1 MEIVTPLALN
11 ASFEEEEGTALCD
24 PHQHYKPQHHPSAVI
39 DISMILGIVLLLISG
54 MAITT
59 LGSMTGMGGGFLA
72 VPLLII
78 AFGLGRPAAVVT
90 SLVMIFFNS
99 LSGTMENLRSR
110 KVKLLQSVLLFVPA
124 LPGLFIGFQLLTW
137 MEEDNTAY
145 FDILFAILLMGTT
158 VNLLLFRK
166 REKKGDGNENI
177 PWYGYPLSF
186 AAGII
191 SSIFGIGGGVIFMP
205 LFVSL
210 LGWDVKKSAATSLF
224 IVAMMASF
232 RVLVVSP
239 DGLDPLIVVPLSI
252 GAVIGGQIG
261 PRLHGVLKGRTI
273 LYILGGVLS
282 IIAVM
287 MILSGINGLL

>member
-1 MEIVTPLALN
+1 MLDV
-11 ASFEEEEGTALCD
+11 S
-24 PHQHYKPQHHPSAVI
+24 V
-39 DISMILGIVLLLISG
+39 ILGIVLLLISG

-99 LSGTMENLRSR
+99 LSGTIENLRSR
-110 KVKLLQSVLLFVPA
+110 KVKLIRSFLLFVPA
-124 LPGLFIGFQLLTW
+124 LPGLFVGYHILTW
-137 MEEDNTAY
+137 MEEVNTAY
-145 FDILFAILLMGTT
+145 FDILFALLLVGTA
-158 VNLLLFRK
+158 VNLLLFQK
-166 REKKGDGNENI
+166 RGKEGEGNGSENI

-186 AAGII
+186 ASGLL
-191 SSIFGIGGGVIFMP
+191 SSLFGIGGGAIFMP
-205 LFVSL
+205 LFISL

-239 DGLDPLIVVPLSI
+239 EGLNPLIVVPLSI

-261 PRLHGVLKGRTI
+261 PRLHRKLKGRTI
-273 LYILGGVLS
+273 LYILGGALS
-282 IIAVM
+282 LITVTM
-287 MILSGINGLL
+287 MFSGIRGLL